1 MAKDDTLFLRS
12 ELTVLVNRVPA
23 SINSASIQT
32 VRSYKDAVVKARKL
46 IESRKANASTLTG
59 MIRELRQF

>member
-12 ELTVLVNRVPA
+12 ELTVLVNRVPPSLNA
-23 SINSASIQT
+23 ASIQT
-32 VRSYKDAVVKARKL
+32 VRRYMELVAIAKKMLTAN
-46 IESRKANASTLTG
+46 KANASTLTG